1 MYFTNAFKE
10 YCFGTIYSA
19 MQYIMGNRLTD
30 LLRVDDLIQQ
40 QHRLIS
46 VLDIE
51 IFCPDFELN
60 NVCKAI
66 ILQFKYIPYRSCRVQ
81 I

>member
-19 MQYIMGNRLTD
+19 MQYIMGNRLTN
-30 LLRVDDLIQQ
+30 LLRVDDLKQ

-46 VLDIE
+46 VSDIE

-66 ILQFKYIPYRSCRVQ
+66 ILRFKYIPYRIYRVQ